1 MQFLY
6 KKVRNLYIKKGFYKI
21 IAYINYVGTD
31 IMENTLLNDEINQIR
46 SSVNIVDIISGY
58 IPLTPR
64 GKNFFGVCPFH
75 DDHSPSMSVSKEKQ
89 IYTCFTCGATG
100 NVFKFVMNY
109 ENVSFLEAVNI
120 VANKAGIKTDIRVS
134 SKIKRDDKY
143 KELYEIYDISQKLY
157 RNNLSASVGLHARE
171 YLSKRGI
178 DADVIKEFGIGLS
191 LKKNTML
198 SDFLIKKNFKMQA
211 ILKSGL
217 VNQNVNGYYDMY
229 YNRIMFPL
237 WNLNGQVVG
246 FSGRIYDTNDSSKY
260 INTKETDIFKKGELL
275 YNFHRAKDEARR
287 VDTIIIME
295 GFMDVIRAYTV
306 GIKNVVATMGTAVTK
321 NQALLIKRM
330 AKNVVLCFDGD
341 SAGGKATMS
350 CSEVLATIGVI
361 PKVVRLEE
369 NLDPDEYIIK
379 YGKDAFLNKLNN
391 PINIM
396 DFKLNYL
403 KENKDLSNQVEYSN
417 YIKEMLLE
425 LVKTDD
431 DILISLTLNKIS
443 EESKLSVEFL
453 EKQLNSL
460 KGEKK
465 IEEKPIIN
473 KAPIH
478 KKNKYEIAC
487 QNLLYY
493 MMTDSKVINKYISN
507 NVYMPILKYQILAR
521 EICHFYN
528 NNNYISQADMFTV
541 LQNNDLI
548 HTLEEI
554 TSLSLKDNFSDEEID
569 DYIHVIY
576 QYNVEEQTKKLKL
589 ELKKEMNASKKA
601 LIAQK
606 IMDLRL
612 LKEREMEK

>member
-379 YGKDAFLNKLNN
+379 YGKDAFLNKLDN

>member
-246 FSGRIYDTNDSSKY
+246 FSGRIYDTKDSSKY

-379 YGKDAFLNKLNN
+379 YGKDAFLNKLDN

-403 KENKDLSNQVEYSN
+403 KEKKDLSNQVEYSN

-460 KGEKK
+460 KCEKK

>member
-379 YGKDAFLNKLNN
+379 YGKDAFLNKLDN

-403 KENKDLSNQVEYSN
+403 KEKKDLSNQVEYSN

>member
-1 MQFLY
+1 
-6 KKVRNLYIKKGFYKI
+6 
-21 IAYINYVGTD
+21 
-31 IMENTLLNDEINQIR
+31 MENTLLNDEINQIR

-260 INTKETDIFKKGELL
+260 VNTKETDIFKKGELL

-379 YGKDAFLNKLNN
+379 YGKDAFLNKLDN

-403 KENKDLSNQVEYSN
+403 KEKKDLSNQVEYSN

>member
-6 KKVRNLYIKKGFYKI
+6 KKVRNLYIKKGFYEI

-46 SSVNIVDIISGY
+46 SSVNIVDIISEY

-120 VANKAGIKTDIRVS
+120 VANKAGIKTDIKVS

-379 YGKDAFLNKLNN
+379 YGKDAFLNKLDN

-473 KAPIH
+473 KEPIH

-507 NVYMPILKYQILAR
+507 NVYMPILKYQTLAR

-589 ELKKEMNASKKA
+589 KLKKEMNASKKA

>member
-1 MQFLY
+1 
-6 KKVRNLYIKKGFYKI
+6 
-21 IAYINYVGTD
+21 
-31 IMENTLLNDEINQIR
+31 MENTLLNDEINQIR

-143 KELYEIYDISQKLY
+143 KKLYEIYDISQKLY

-379 YGKDAFLNKLNN
+379 YGKDAFLNKLDN

-403 KENKDLSNQVEYSN
+403 KEKKDLSNQVEYSN

-576 QYNVEEQTKKLKL
+576 QYNVEEQTRKLKL

>member
-6 KKVRNLYIKKGFYKI
+6 KKVRNLYIKKGFYEI

-246 FSGRIYDTNDSSKY
+246 FSGRIYDTKDSSKY

-379 YGKDAFLNKLNN
+379 YGKDAFLNKLDN

-465 IEEKPIIN
+465 IEEKSIIN
-473 KAPIH
+473 KLLIH

-493 MMTDSKVINKYISN
+493 MMIDDGVINKYISN
-507 NVYMPILKYQILAR
+507 NVYMPILKYQTLAR

-541 LQNNDLI
+541 LQNNDSI

-589 ELKKEMNASKKA
+589 ELKREMNASKKA

>member
-58 IPLTPR
+58 IPLTRR

-379 YGKDAFLNKLNN
+379 YGKDAFLNKLDN

-403 KENKDLSNQVEYSN
+403 KEKKDLSNQVEYSN

>member
-1 MQFLY
+1 MILRIHQ
-6 KKVRNLYIKKGFYKI
+6 
-21 IAYINYVGTD
+21 
-31 IMENTLLNDEINQIR
+31 
-46 SSVNIVDIISGY
+46 NI
-58 IPLTPR
+58 
-64 GKNFFGVCPFH
+64 
-75 DDHSPSMSVSKEKQ
+75 
-89 IYTCFTCGATG
+89 
-100 NVFKFVMNY
+100 
-109 ENVSFLEAVNI
+109 
-120 VANKAGIKTDIRVS
+120 
-134 SKIKRDDKY
+134 
-143 KELYEIYDISQKLY
+143 
-157 RNNLSASVGLHARE
+157 
-171 YLSKRGI
+171 
-178 DADVIKEFGIGLS
+178 
-191 LKKNTML
+191 
-198 SDFLIKKNFKMQA
+198 LI
-211 ILKSGL
+211 L
-217 VNQNVNGYYDMY
+217 
-229 YNRIMFPL
+229 
-237 WNLNGQVVG
+237 
-246 FSGRIYDTNDSSKY
+246 
-260 INTKETDIFKKGELL
+260 KETDIFKKGELL

-379 YGKDAFLNKLNN
+379 YGKDAFLNKLDN

-465 IEEKPIIN
+465 IEEKSIIN
-473 KAPIH
+473 KLLIH

-493 MMTDSKVINKYISN
+493 MMIDDGVINKYISN
-507 NVYMPILKYQILAR
+507 NVYMPILKYQTLAR

-541 LQNNDLI
+541 LQNNDSI

-589 ELKKEMNASKKA
+589 ELKREMNASKKA